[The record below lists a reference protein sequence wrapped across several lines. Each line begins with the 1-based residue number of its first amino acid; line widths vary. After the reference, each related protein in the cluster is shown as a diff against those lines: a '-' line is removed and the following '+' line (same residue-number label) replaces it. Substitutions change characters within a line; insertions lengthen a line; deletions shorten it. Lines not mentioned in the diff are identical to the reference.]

1 MKTDTKLNVI
11 IFSCDRP
18 MQLETCL
25 QSLYCY
31 LEQDESNEDSELE
44 TKVIWRAS
52 NEQYRKSYEE
62 LQKEIEVSD
71 ICTNVSWIEQTSF
84 QQNTLFALR
93 ATNAPYTMFLV
104 DDIVFLNSFSIEDT
118 KFWRQ
123 LIDTPDKL
131 LSISLR
137 LHKGVTYCY
146 ALDRY
151 IDPPDRFVKGGIWN
165 WKQFEGDWGY
175 PFSLDGNVYNTLF
188 ILQAVSAI
196 PQFRNPNDLE
206 ARLDQLKHHVSL
218 PPYMAC
224 YKEQPKLINVPINI
238 SQNEFAN
245 RSNEQHSTSLKYLND
260 LFRQGYGI
268 EYDDIEGQ
276 TYNSVHVPQAYEQAR
291 IIKRFG

>member
-1 MKTDTKLNVI
+1 METDTKLNVI

-18 MQLETCL
+18 MQLDSCL

-31 LEQDESNEDSELE
+31 YNYNDEKDELQ
-44 TKVIWRAS
+44 TKIIWRAS

-62 LQKEIEVSD
+62 LQQEIEVSD
-71 ICTNVSWIEQTSF
+71 VCTNVSWIEQTNF

-104 DDIVFLNSFSIEDT
+104 DDIVFLDSFCVEDT
-118 KFWRQ
+118 NFWKQ

-131 LSISLR
+131 LSISMR
-137 LHKGVTYCY
+137 LYKGITYCY

-151 IDPPDRFVKGGIWN
+151 INPPSKFVKGGIWN

-175 PFSLDGNVYNTLF
+175 PFSLDGNVYNTNI
-188 ILQAVSAI
+188 ILRLISNI

-206 ARLDQLKHHVSL
+206 SKLDMMKHHFNL

-224 YKEQPKLINVPINI
+224 YTDQSKLINVPINI
-238 SQNEFAN
+238 TQNEFAN
-245 RSNEQHSTSLKYLND
+245 RYNNEEYTSLKYLND
-260 LFRQGYGI
+260 LFRKGYGI

-276 TYNSVHVPQAYEQAR
+276 QYNSVHVPQAYEQAR